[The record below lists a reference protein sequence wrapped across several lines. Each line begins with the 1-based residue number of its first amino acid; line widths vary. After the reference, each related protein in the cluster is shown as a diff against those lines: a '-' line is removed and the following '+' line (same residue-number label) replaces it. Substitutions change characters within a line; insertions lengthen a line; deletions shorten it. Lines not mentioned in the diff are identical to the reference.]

1 MYGMLLSYGATAQ
14 GVDPGAVT
22 PPLLRLRAPR
32 ADIAVI
38 IRDAS
43 ERSTTF
49 RQLLA
54 RIDATDGLVFVD
66 DGTCGHSVRACLSLS
81 VKVAGP
87 NRLLRITVD
96 ARRRDC
102 QLMADIGHEL
112 QHAIEVLSDPHVTDM
127 QSAYAFF
134 DREGRTG
141 SDRFETP
148 TALQAGD
155 RVSHECQDYRHTHP
169 LPAPVAEAVRLLGW
183 RGDDVPRIEMV
194 DGRPPDVTA
203 TAEAWVR
210 YNGDGSAVPIIYLAN
225 DSLVYRDAAAMEYQ
239 HLVRLAGILAHER
252 WHMRHG
258 LDEVAAYSAQLS
270 AMADLHANSL
280 YLTEVRLALARV
292 RQQTKKPVPAS

>member
-14 GVDPGAVT
+14 GVDAGAVI
-22 PPLLRLRAPR
+22 PPLLRVRAPR
-32 ADIAVI
+32 PDIAVI

-43 ERSTTF
+43 ERSSTF

-96 ARRRDC
+96 ARRRDW

-112 QHAIEVLSDPHVTDM
+112 QHAIELLSDPHVTDFS
-127 QSAYAFF
+127 SAYAFF
-134 DREGRTG
+134 AREGRTG
-141 SDRFETP
+141 KDRFETP
-148 TALQAGD
+148 AALQAGD
-155 RVSHECQDYRHTHP
+155 RVSHECQEYRRSHP

-183 RGDDVPRIEMV
+183 RGDDVRIEMV
-194 DGRPPDVTA
+194 DGRSPDSIA

-210 YNGDGSAVPIIYLAN
+210 YNGDGSAVPIIYLAT

-258 LDEVAAYSAQLS
+258 LDEVAAYNAQLS

-292 RQQTKKPVPAS
+292 RQQTNKPVPAS